1 MNSSN
6 QSLISEATVI
16 WISNYTIEEF
26 APFYQAHNRINEVYW
41 YLNDLRNQFEKIE
54 RGQYLNDWAETIRV
68 RKQYVDK
75 RIATTQCPHRTANE
89 LRHILDLE
97 RAHVRDLSDSLF
109 THQAERLELAKFG
122 TTLPYGEPLLE
133 LVDKETRLARILS
146 QLCDD
151 DDPSVRLNRGFIKLY
166 ELLPKLS
173 SMDPRLSPY
182 SEVSKVL
189 EVKQMIESMAA
200 DFTME
205 EQFIDDWFAALK
217 QRVYLSSTAYDL
229 RDVWDWQSFSCFI
242 TKVLVKQVAR
252 YPKACHL
259 QLMQLEDDAHIA
271 QGEDRRLRGD
281 RFGFERVIE
290 RIASSVEGLMFRLT
304 SHHDRSLLP
313 QYDPKWETR
322 WGRKKTR
329 EELEIEYKKIDAA
342 FEIPWDEG
350 GLGVNVKNDS

>member
-1 MNSSN
+1 M
-6 QSLISEATVI
+6 
-16 WISNYTIEEF
+16 
-26 APFYQAHNRINEVYW
+26 
-41 YLNDLRNQFEKIE
+41 
-54 RGQYLNDWAETIRV
+54 
-68 RKQYVDK
+68 DK
-75 RIATTQCPHRTANE
+75 RIATTQCPHPIAKE

-97 RAHVRDLSDSLF
+97 RAHVRDVSDSLF
-109 THQAERLELAKFG
+109 THQAERLELARFG
-122 TTLPYGEPLLE
+122 TTLPYEEPLLE

-151 DDPSVRLNRGFIKLY
+151 DDPSVRLNRGLIKLY

-173 SMDPRLSPY
+173 FVDPRLSPY
-182 SEVSKVL
+182 SEVSKVR

-200 DFTME
+200 DFSME
-205 EQFIDDWFAALK
+205 DQLIDDWFAALK

-229 RDVWDWQSFSCFI
+229 RDVWDWQNFSCVI
-242 TKVLVKQVAR
+242 MKVLMKKIAI
-252 YPKACHL
+252 YPKACHF

-290 RIASSVEGLMFRLT
+290 RIASSVEGLMFGLT
-304 SHHDRSLLP
+304 SHHDRNLLQ
-313 QYDPKWETR
+313 QYDPRWETR

-329 EELEIEYKKIDAA
+329 EELEIQYKKIEES

-350 GLGVNVKNDS
+350 GLGVSVEK